1 MSQTSDTSGSPLRGS
16 GQSADSGPEIDLRDE
31 EMPRVFYDLGEW
43 DFDQQAELTS
53 ALAESEIPHAWDG
66 TELVVP
72 ADFEDAADAVF
83 ADVEQRLEAIGKGVP
98 DYGVEDDDEY
108 DGDDDDVVT
117 REITDDTTLTE
128 YDLADWDDL
137 ERSLV
142 GDTLTASNIP
152 FRWEELV
159 LLVPTEDESAVDA
172 ILDEIESGDV
182 IPVINDG
189 EDGDELPFESLNS
202 FFLAG
207 ERLRK
212 DPRDADGLERLLD
225 ALKIADPNRPPRGVE
240 LRVWRRSCELAE
252 QLADT
257 LVEGSEG
264 DLDDAMP
271 VAEDLHDLLRP
282 LI

>member
-31 EMPRVFYDLGEW
+31 DTPRVFYDLGEW

-72 ADFEDAADAVF
+72 AEFEVAADAVF

-98 DYGVEDDDEY
+98 DYGEGE
-108 DGDDDDVVT
+108 DGDGDIDRDVVA

-128 YDLADWDDL
+128 YDLADWDEL

-142 GDTLTASNIP
+142 GDTLSASNIP

-172 ILDEIESGDV
+172 ILDEVESGDV

-189 EDGDELPFESLNS
+189 EDGDDLPFESLNS

-252 QLADT
+252 HLADT
-257 LVEGSEG
+257 LVEGSDGE
-264 DLDDAMP
+264 LDDAKP